1 MSHNPVVAKTD
12 HELGEQDIQ
21 CLGNLRKA
29 LLLLDKLQDVGC
41 ERDVAGNRKL
51 FFNDYCK
58 LVLLYTWNPLI
69 GSIRDL
75 QKVVGLS
82 SVAKALGVER
92 FSLGSFSESCRVFEP
107 DLLKGVIAELG
118 VELRQLPQD
127 PRLADLEHAL
137 TLVDGT
143 VLEALPRLTRAICDD
158 TLVNKK
164 RGGGE
169 LHAFRLHMQLD
180 LRTFLPFKLQ
190 RTGASNAGELRESAV
205 LRHSLEAGR
214 CYVNDGAFA
223 DGPLMDEIV
232 EVGSSFVTRVRENCA
247 YEVIKE
253 CELTPEARSAGIIS
267 DRVVRLGGNPMKH
280 PVRLLTLAVAPHPR
294 RTRKA
299 DRPHEGATD
308 KAYKG
313 QRISDR
319 LMIATNLIDL
329 PSDLTA
335 LIYSKRYGIE
345 LYFRFLKQLLGM
357 RHLLSR
363 REEGVEIQIY
373 CAVIV
378 CLLINLMTGKKPNR
392 AMVSMI
398 GFYLAGMAS
407 VEEVLGFLNKPDNTG
422 VKKRAK
428 DELWKKLGY

>member
-1 MSHNPVVAKTD
+1 VAKKD

-21 CLGNLRKA
+21 CLGHLRKA
-29 LLLLDKLQDVGC
+29 FSLLDKLQDVGC
-41 ERDVAGNRKL
+41 ERDSAGNRQL

-69 GSIRDL
+69 GSVRDL

-82 SVAKALGVER
+82 NVAKALGVGR

-107 DLLKGVIAELG
+107 DRLKAVIQELG
-118 VELRQLPQD
+118 VELRQLPKD
-127 PRLADLEHAL
+127 PRLSDLEDAL

-143 VLEALPRLTRAICDD
+143 VLEALPRLTSAICGN

-169 LHAFRLHMQLD
+169 LHAFRLHTQLD
-180 LRTFLPFKLQ
+180 LGTFLPFKFQ
-190 RTGASNAGELRESAV
+190 RTGASNAGDLREAAV
-205 LRHSLEAGR
+205 LRRSLEAGR
-214 CYVNDGAFA
+214 CYVTDGAYA
-223 DGPLMDEIV
+223 EGPLLDEIV
-232 EVGSSFVTRVRENCA
+232 EARSSFVTRVRENCA
-247 YEVIKE
+247 YELIE
-253 CELTPEARSAGIIS
+253 ERELTPEARSAGITS
-267 DRVVRLGGNPMKH
+267 DLLVRLGTHPMKH
-280 PVRLLTLAVAPHPR
+280 PVRLITLAVAPHPR

-319 LMIATNLIDL
+319 LLIATSLVDL

-335 LIYSKRYGIE
+335 LIYRKRYGIE

-363 REEGVEIQIY
+363 RDEGMEIQIY

-407 VEEVLGFLNKPDNTG
+407 AQEVLSFLNQPDNTG